1 MSDDIKLKFEL
12 DIEALAAE
20 FKQESQKVQEA
31 LYEGVKQLSAMTYA
45 KTVELANEKLHST
58 REDYIKALD
67 YKEISKGVWIVSLD
81 EKMLWLE
88 EGKDPGSMID
98 DLLKKN
104 PKIAKDGTKYKVV
117 PFEHSKS
124 PSKMSTFHKSLVDDL
139 RKELKSRD
147 IPFKKIE
154 KNADGS
160 PRIGKLHTLNIP
172 SALPTPRASHPI
184 FHGLTIY
191 QSQTASGK
199 VRRDIM
205 TFRVASEKHKQQG
218 KWYYPGLEAY
228 KLMDKAF
235 ESSVKEFEETILPT
249 ILSKYE
255 KS

>member
-1 MSDDIKLKFEL
+1 MSDGLKFEI
-12 DIEALAAE
+12 DIEALAAT
-20 FKQESQKVQEA
+20 FKEEAEKVQQA
-31 LYEGVKQLSAMTYA
+31 LYDGVKALSSMTYA
-45 KTVELANEKLHST
+45 RTVELANEKLHTT
-58 REDYIKALD
+58 RKKYIESLD
-67 YKEISKGVWIVSLD
+67 YKEISKGVWIVSLN

-88 EGKDPGSMID
+88 EGKESGSMVD

-104 PKIAKDGTKYKVV
+104 AKVAKDGSRYKAI
-117 PFEHSKS
+117 PFEHSKPPS
-124 PSKMSTFHKSLVDDL
+124 EMSKMHKSMVDDL
-139 RKELKSRD
+139 KKELKSRD

-172 SALPTPRASHPI
+172 SPLPSPRASHSI

-191 QSQTASGK
+191 QSKTAEGK

-205 TFRVASEKHKQQG
+205 TFRVISEKHKQTG
-218 KWYYPGLEAY
+218 KWVYPGLEAY

-235 ESSVKEFEETILPT
+235 EISVREFETEILPS
-249 ILSKYE
+249 ILAKYE

>member
-1 MSDDIKLKFEL
+1 MSDGLKFEI
-12 DIEALAAE
+12 DIEALASQFKEEAE
-20 FKQESQKVQEA
+20 KVQEA
-31 LYEGVKQLSAMTYA
+31 LYEGVKALSAMTYA
-45 KTVELANEKLHST
+45 RVVELANEKLHST
-58 REDYIKALD
+58 RQDYINALD
-67 YKEISKGVWIVSLD
+67 YKEISKGVWIVSLS

-117 PFEHSKS
+117 PFEHSKA
-124 PSKMSTFHKSLVDDL
+124 PDRMSKHHQSLVNDL
-139 RKELKSRD
+139 RKELKSRN

-154 KNADGS
+154 KNPDGS

-172 SALPTPRASHPI
+172 SPLPTPRASYET

-191 QSQTASGK
+191 QHRTPSGSI
-199 VRRDIM
+199 RRDIM

-235 ESSVKEFEETILPT
+235 EASVQEFETSILPS
-249 ILSKYE
+249 ILAKYE